1 MNAIGYDLL
10 AQLKYTFTTNL
21 KLHFH
26 QRYQVLQTK
35 ATFVLFFFKPAG
47 KLFQNL
53 TQISRRLY
61 IIFIL
66 QADKRRKVY
75 IEERCEKGRFVRMR
89 LS

>member
-35 ATFVLFFFKPAG
+35 ATFVLFF
-47 KLFQNL
+47 Q
-53 TQISRRLY
+53 TRW
-61 IIFIL
+61 
-66 QADKRRKVY
+66 
-75 IEERCEKGRFVRMR
+75 
-89 LS
+89 